1 MALPTSRIGI
11 VATQWLRAI
20 AAIIMAAGL
29 SATAA
34 TAQTYRVELAAA
46 MTEEGQAIDAGVQW
60 RIFSSQ
66 IGEDGKLALLAS
78 QSGGSLAFDFTAGE
92 YLVHAAYG
100 YASAV
105 RRITIDNTSTI
116 ERFTLNAGALQLDAV
131 TGTGSRILTAR
142 LRFDVYAAEAD
153 ERGIRQLIA
162 RDIRAGQ
169 IVPFP
174 AGTYHVVSQYGRLNA
189 EIRADLRVEPG
200 QVTQATIEHKAARMS
215 FRLVRQEGGDAIA
228 DTQWS
233 ILTEAGDVITESAS
247 AFPAFVLR
255 EGTYTALARNSE
267 KVYSRDFKVISGVNQ
282 DVELLAE

>member
-200 QVTQATIEHKAARMS
+200 QVTQASIEHKAARMS